1 MTEQSLTP
9 AEVAASSDKYILTVA
24 CPDTIGIVAATST
37 FFAENGAFISESVH
51 YGDDETGRFF
61 LRTVFSKG
69 SDDWPGIDAICQGM
83 SVIGRKFDMD
93 WNVYPMK
100 EKPRVMIA
108 VSKFGHCLNDLLH
121 AWVTGR
127 LPIEISCVI
136 SNHEDFR
143 KLVEMHDLAF
153 HYLPVSKDTKRDQ
166 EKQILHLMDDT
177 DSELLVLA
185 RYMQVLSAEM
195 CDALKGRCINI
206 HHSFL
211 PSFKGAKPYQQ
222 AHARGVK
229 LIGATAHYVTSDLD
243 EGPIIEQDSERVSH
257 TNSASEFV
265 EVGRHVETGVLNR
278 AVRWHCERRVMLNGH
293 KTIVLR

>member
-1 MTEQSLTP
+1 MNEIEVSP
-9 AEVAASSDKYILTVA
+9 AMVASANEKFILTVT

-51 YGDDETGRFF
+51 YGDSETERFF

-69 SDDWPGIDAICQGM
+69 ADNWPGIVAIREGM
-83 SVIGRKFDMD
+83 QDIAKRFDMD
-93 WNVYPMK
+93 WKIYNAS
-100 EKPRVMIA
+100 EKPRVMVA
-108 VSKFGHCLNDLLH
+108 VSRFGHCLNDLLH

-127 LPIEISCVI
+127 LPIEISAVV
-136 SNHEDFR
+136 SNHDDFR
-143 KLVEMHDLAF
+143 KLVEMHDVPF
-153 HYLPVSKDTKRDQ
+153 HHLPVNKDNKREQ
-166 EKQILHLMDDT
+166 EKQILILMGDT
-177 DSELLVLA
+177 NSELLVLA
-185 RYMQVLSAEM
+185 RYMQVLTEEM
-195 CDALKGRCINI
+195 CEDLKGRCINI

-243 EGPIIEQDSERVSH
+243 EGPIIEQDAERVTHNHS
-257 TNSASEFV
+257 TAELV

-293 KTIVLR
+293 KTIVMR